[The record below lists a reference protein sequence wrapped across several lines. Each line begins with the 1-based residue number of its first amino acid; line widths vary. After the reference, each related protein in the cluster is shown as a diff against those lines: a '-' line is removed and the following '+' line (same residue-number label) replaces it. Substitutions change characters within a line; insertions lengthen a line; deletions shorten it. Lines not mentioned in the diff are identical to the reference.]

1 MRRSRTARRWSMTSP
16 ATSIAASATLW
27 NCRSTA
33 PGCICSTPMGGRIMV
48 DNATVRAVAA
58 GIGRPAWTNA
68 LFVLPYL
75 LALLV
80 FIAVPLV
87 LGAWL
92 SLQDYDMLGGFNGFV
107 GIENFTN
114 LLDDKIF
121 LGTVRNTVLFVLMT
135 APAFVVLGL

>member
-1 MRRSRTARRWSMTSP
+1 MRRSQMARRWSTTSP

-27 NCRSTA
+27 SCRSTA
-33 PGCICSTPMGGRIMV
+33 PGCMCSTPTGGRIMV
-48 DNATVRAVAA
+48 DNATIRGVAA

-80 FIAVPLV
+80 FIAIPLV

-92 SLQDYDMLGGFNGFV
+92 SLQDYDMLGRFNRFV
-107 GIENFTN
+107 
-114 LLDDKIF
+114 
-121 LGTVRNTVLFVLMT
+121 
-135 APAFVVLGL
+135 